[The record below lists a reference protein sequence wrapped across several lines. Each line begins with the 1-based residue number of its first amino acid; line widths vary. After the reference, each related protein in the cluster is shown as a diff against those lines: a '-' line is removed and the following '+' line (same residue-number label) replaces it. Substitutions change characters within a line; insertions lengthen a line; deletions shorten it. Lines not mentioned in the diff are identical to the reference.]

1 MEVASWQVA
10 FTQTLVASLGAL
22 ISGGLLW
29 WSLHRDPRRL
39 RNGFLAVVTTYY
51 VLGLVSFIAAKIPTI
66 ELVADLIR
74 VAVLTA
80 GALGLLLLPLV
91 LTVNGIFMVRRE
103 HRSLGNL
110 LSLLAGIALLV
121 LPLIVVWL
129 IRHENT
135 VTGTIA
141 VGLLTAQACLG
152 LLFLIFAA
160 HTALYAFMA
169 RRAPAQAII
178 VLGAGLLAGQV
189 PPLLAGRLQ
198 QALAA
203 AQQRQGQKDVS
214 GRMPIVP
221 SGGQGANE
229 PRPEGEAMA
238 EWLREHGVYDRNI
251 LVEDRARTTEE
262 NLRYSAGLLQRGG
275 IDPPYLIVTNNYHAP
290 RAAMLA
296 RKLGIDAQAIGSRT
310 ALYFWP
316 SAYLRE
322 FIAVMTGH
330 KLLLCLAGL
339 ATGVMMLL
347 VWLSLSA
354 RA

>member
-1 MEVASWQVA
+1 MEIASWQVA
-10 FTQTLVASLGAL
+10 FAQTLVASLGAI
-22 ISGGLLW
+22 ISAGLLW
-29 WSLHRDPRRL
+29 WSLHRDPRPL

-51 VLGLVSFIAAKIPTI
+51 VLGFVLFLAAKLPVV
-66 ELVADLIR
+66 EFAADLVT
-74 VAVLTA
+74 VAVLIA
-80 GALGLLLLPLV
+80 GAVGLLLLPMI
-91 LTVNGIFMVRRE
+91 LTVNGIFMIRRE

-110 LSLLAGIALLV
+110 LSLLVGIALLI

-135 VTGTIA
+135 VTGAIA

-152 LLFLIFAA
+152 LLFLIFVA
-160 HTALYAFMA
+160 HTALYAILA

-203 AQQRQGQKDVS
+203 AHQRQGQRKTS
-214 GRMPIVP
+214 SRIPIVP
-221 SGGQGANE
+221 SGGQGADE
-229 PRPEGEAMA
+229 SRSEGEAMA
-238 EWLREHGVYDRNI
+238 EWLREHGVPDRDI
-251 LVEDRARTTEE
+251 LVEDQARTTEQ
-262 NLRYSAGLLQRGG
+262 NLRYSAGLLQRVG
-275 IDPPYLIVTNNYHAP
+275 IDPPYLIVTNKYHAP

-296 RKLGIDAQAIGSRT
+296 RKVGVDAQAIGSPT

-316 SAYLRE
+316 SAYLRGI
-322 FIAVMTGH
+322 IAVMTGH
-330 KLLLCLAGL
+330 KLLLGLTVL

-354 RA
+354 

>member
-1 MEVASWQVA
+1 MDLMSWQVA
-10 FTQTLVASLGAL
+10 LSQIFVAFFGV
-22 ISGGLLW
+22 IVTGGLLW
-29 WSLHRDPRRL
+29 WSLRRDPRPL
-39 RNGFLAVVTTYY
+39 RNGL
-51 VLGLVSFIAAKIPTI
+51 
-66 ELVADLIR
+66 LI
-74 VAVLTA
+74 VLTA
-80 GALGLLLLPLV
+80 YYTLGLISFVTSRIPVIDALAEVVRLVVLGICALGLLLLPML

-103 HRSLGNL
+103 NRSVSNL
-110 LSLLAGIALLV
+110 LSLVAGLSLLV

-152 LLFLIFAA
+152 LLFLIFVA
-160 HTALYAFMA
+160 HTALYAFVA

-178 VLGAGLLAGQV
+178 VLGAGLLSGQV
-189 PPLLAGRLQ
+189 PPLLAGRLR
-198 QALAA
+198 QALTA
-203 AQQRQGQKDVS
+203 AQQRQGHEETN
-214 GRMPIVP
+214 RRIPIVP
-221 SGGQGANE
+221 SGGQGADE
-229 PRPEGEAMA
+229 SRPEGEAMA
-238 EWLREHGVYDRNI
+238 EWLREHGVPDHDI

-262 NLRYSAGLLQRGG
+262 NLRYSAGLLQEVG
-275 IDPPYLIVTNNYHAP
+275 IHPPYLIVTNNYHAP

-296 RKLGIDAQAIGSRT
+296 RKVGVDAQAIGSPT

-330 KLLLCLAGL
+330 RLLLSLAGL

-354 RA
+354 RV